1 MITYLIILLISFFLD
16 GIMSNYFTSITLHI
30 SLFNTIY
37 TVIALSCIANYFS
50 NKKKYIIL
58 IGLTGLCFDI
68 VYTNTFLLNV
78 FIFIII
84 GLNVI
89 LLNSK
94 LPNNILYNA
103 LISFINV
110 CLYYILTY
118 LILIMTNYININISI
133 LLHILICS
141 IIMSIIYSIILTFIL
156 NRLSLKN
163 IK

>member
-16 GIMSNYFTSITLHI
+16 GIMSNYFTSINLHI

-78 FIFIII
+78 FIFIIL

-94 LPNNILYNA
+94 LPNNILSLWCSNICWWKSIGA
-103 LISFINV
+103 
-110 CLYYILTY
+110 CLMWTRIWRKLRRFWPARAAP
-118 LILIMTNYININISI
+118 
-133 LLHILICS
+133 LLPDRI
-141 IIMSIIYSIILTFIL
+141 F
-156 NRLSLKN
+156 
-163 IK
+163 